1 MKIVNM
7 GSTLRIFSDDLTV
20 TDTIPVGTYQIQFDE
35 MSGYSLAK
43 MKDFQHNG
51 KVYGDHLQ

>member
-20 TDTIPVGTYQIQFDE
+20 TDTIPVGTYQIK
-35 MSGYSLAK
+35 SNS
-43 MKDFQHNG
+43 MK
-51 KVYGDHLQ
+51 